1 MHTSAVR
8 PIYSCTTFCELRVS
22 CLALSSRE
30 IQTIGA
36 LVFGVSTLVLAQGT
50 VSKEAPVAGESLAVI
65 TFTNITGESVDDW
78 IGIGIAET
86 LSTELERVGAVSVF
100 DRSSVSAVIK
110 TLNVRDEIGDERQ
123 VTLEAGQRLGAHWIV
138 EGSYQ
143 RIGDLI
149 RITAGLVHVET
160 ESVVRTAKVDGA
172 LEELFTLQDLSLIH
186 I

>member
-1 MHTSAVR
+1 M
-8 PIYSCTTFCELRVS
+8 
-22 CLALSSRE
+22 SSRE

-110 TLNVRDEIGDERQ
+110 TLNERDEIGDE
-123 VTLEAGQRLGAHWIV
+123 
-138 EGSYQ
+138 
-143 RIGDLI
+143 
-149 RITAGLVHVET
+149 
-160 ESVVRTAKVDGA
+160 
-172 LEELFTLQDLSLIH
+172 
-186 I
+186 